1 MVVSSFT
8 ICHILSP
15 TAGFETFLCIFRDC
29 RRDGQ
34 FGNDLFSRV
43 RNVPTKI
50 EMYLFE
56 SSLAI
61 IPAVARFSGMLLS

>member
-1 MVVSSFT
+1 M
-8 ICHILSP
+8 
-15 TAGFETFLCIFRDC
+15 FRDC